1 MKLRNICILILTL
14 TISIAG
20 AAELKWAKDLPS
32 ALKMAKAGKKLVM
45 VDFTAVWC
53 VNCHKLD
60 RTTYKDAAVI
70 KSLGNV
76 VPVKVD
82 YDKSPA
88 IAKKY
93 KVEALPVILFL
104 DANGKEVGRIS
115 KYVDAKEFAKTAT
128 PILKRPK

>member
-1 MKLRNICILILTL
+1 MKFRNLILVAL
-14 TISIAG
+14 TFAVAIANAG
-20 AAELKWAKDLPS
+20 ELKWAKDLPT
-32 ALKMAKAGKKLVM
+32 ALKQAKTGKKLVM

-60 RTTYKDAAVI
+60 RTTYKDASVL
-70 KSLGNV
+70 KSLSNV

-104 DANGKEVGRIS
+104 DGNGKEVGRIS
-115 KYVDAKEFAKTAT
+115 KYVEAGEFVKTAT
-128 PILKRPK
+128 PFLKRK